1 MRLELM
7 HISDMAERPLSEE
20 LVPGL
25 LDTGLVI
32 AIAEPAAGKTFL
44 GIHVGVHVAAGLKWR
59 GRAVTQGPVVYCI
72 AEGVSFFT
80 YRITTAFDQL
90 GVRAKDHPFYVL
102 PHSINLRSG
111 DDGQVTPEI
120 AALCEA
126 IGELGIAPRLIV
138 FDTLNRFMP
147 GGDENKQ
154 ADASALVRGC
164 EYLQQNFGGTVM
176 MMHHLR
182 KGGDVARGSTV
193 FTGAADQ
200 VIFAKKGK
208 GGLVDAP
215 VLWTTEGAGKRKDRD
230 PVKQWFQFKSVAM
243 SKGDLVDFDIEKDHQ
258 RDDFYVMRTA
268 YDEDGNEVRTN
279 VVEDTLVMEPCEPPD
294 DAEEEGKE
302 PTDDMEALVGLMLTD
317 DGGIRVRRSMDLL
330 GWKSMSRFYRA
341 MEKLVAAGKAR
352 QNEDKSYSVVMTGN
366 PFKPT
371 VG

>member
-102 PHSINLRSG
+102 PHSLNMRSG

-120 AALCEA
+120 GALCEA
-126 IGELGIAPRLIV
+126 IGGLPEKPRLIV

-208 GGLVDAP
+208 GGLTDTP

-243 SKGDLVDFDIEKDHQ
+243 SKGNLADKTDEDDW
-258 RDDFYVMRTA
+258 DDFYVMRTD

-279 VVEDTLVMEPCEPPD
+279 VVEDTLVMEPCEPPAD
-294 DAEEEGKE
+294 EEEEGKE
-302 PTDDMEALVGLMLTD
+302 STDDMEALVGLMLKD
-317 DGGIRVRRSMDLL
+317 DGGIRVRRSLDLL
-330 GWKSMSRFYRA
+330 GWKSMSRFYRT

-352 QNEDKSYSVVMTGN
+352 QNEDKSYSAVRTGN
-366 PFKPT
+366 PFKQ
-371 VG
+371 GG